1 MENNYFINL
10 NKINIADKTET
21 KGRLKYLSWTYA
33 WEQLKRIHPNA
44 NYAIIKNN
52 KGWIYHTDERT
63 AWVEVSVT
71 VDEITHTEYLP
82 VMDNRNQSIS
92 LDKITSMDANKAI
105 QRAITKAIARHGIGL
120 CLYAG
125 EDISDDARLD
135 DEIEV
140 ACRYLTHCTAEK
152 KQEALAKA
160 IAKYGDLPQFEQFK
174 TKTQDNDIECDK
186 LNKKV
191 PNAESGDVPVWQS
204 YNDVE

>member
-10 NKINIADKTET
+10 NKVNIADKTET

-52 KGWIYHTDERT
+52 KGWLYHTDERT

-82 VMDNRNQSIS
+82 VMNNRNQSIS

-135 DEIEV
+135 AVNDIPQEAYNAQGIANTVKYINTVEALKIYLQETKTKYPEHNQEIIDI
-140 ACRYLTHCTAEK
+140 CTARSEELK
-152 KQEALAKA
+152 KEEAN
-160 IAKYGDLPQFEQFK
+160 
-174 TKTQDNDIECDK
+174 ND
-186 LNKKV
+186 
-191 PNAESGDVPVWQS
+191 
-204 YNDVE
+204 